1 MPFETSELRG
11 AFRQFRRDRAVSC
24 SAAVSLAL
32 GIGISTVVFAVGN
45 WLLVQPVPGIEAPDR
60 LAIITFGYE
69 SERNPGSFTVNRVS
83 AAEAEVVRASA
94 PSLQSLSGYQ
104 RTMVAVATA
113 DSPARQL
120 FAEFVTAD
128 YFRTLGVRLAAGR
141 SFTPEEDSAGA
152 PGVVAVIGQRLR
164 ERLFGRD
171 DPLDQVITVNGV
183 PVVVIGVA
191 PPRFRGLDS
200 VFIES
205 ELWLPGASI
214 SAVEHRPASDASYY
228 DWVGRPRP
236 EFTFEQV
243 EAELAVAAAAIARG
257 ESDLRGAR
265 LYRGAGLSPFARNA
279 VALAMSVLG
288 IIVGLVLLVTCV
300 NVANLLLSRAAERR
314 RTLVICA
321 ALGATPVR
329 LARGALLESA
339 ALALVGGVGGGA
351 FAWYLWPA
359 LQGATVPATGIV
371 LDAMPLDWRVPGFV
385 LAATFVTAVC
395 VGVVPALRAR
405 STLPQVTLA
414 PGRTSSVRTSRLQE
428 LLCVVQLAVAVS
440 VTVAALLFAQT
451 QRHLGQVELGFDP
464 DPVTMFSSTPGMLGY
479 DDSQVMAYHDQL
491 LRRIGAVPGV
501 ASAAVA
507 SGAPAA
513 GGGVGTR
520 VYRAGT
526 DPEVTR
532 VRASRVSVS
541 RDFFETLGIPILR
554 GTNLT
559 HDRAPAPGGSRQ
571 VILSETAVRQL
582 FGEPDVIGRAISFDT
597 SSQRGIEYQ
606 VVGIVADVRWQDLT
620 AQSDALVYEAA
631 AAEGSF
637 LISTVLVNSTMS
649 RRGVAETVQEAASS
663 LDPMLPIVDR
673 GPLNDWV
680 NRELAGPRLFLILLG
695 VLALSALVLASVGV
709 YGVIARLVAQ
719 RNREVGIRVALGAT
733 KTAVALLVTRRTVV
747 VVGLGLAVAAL
758 GSVAFTRVLAGFLY
772 GVDGAQGATFVA
784 SSLVMVAAA
793 VAATFQPVRRAI
805 AADPAA
811 ALRHE

>member
-69 SERNPGSFTVNRVS
+69 RNPGRFSVS
-83 AAEAEVVRASA
+83 GVSPAEAEVVRASA

-104 RTMVAVATA
+104 GTMVAVATA

-120 FAEFVTAD
+120 LAEFVTAD

-171 DPLDQVITVNGV
+171 DPLDQVIAVNGV

-191 PPRFRGLDS
+191 PPRFRGLDR
-200 VFIES
+200 VFFES

-214 SAVEHRPASDASYY
+214 SAVEHRSASDASYY

-236 EFTFEQV
+236 DVTFEQV

-257 ESDLRGAR
+257 ESDPRGAR
-265 LYRGAGLSPFARNA
+265 LYRGAGLSPFTRNA

-385 LAATFVTAVC
+385 LAATVVTAVC

-414 PGRTSSVRTSRLQE
+414 PDRTSSVRTSRLQE
-428 LLCVVQLAVAVS
+428 LLCVVQLAVAVT
-440 VTVAALLFAQT
+440 VTVAAMLFAQT
-451 QRHLGQVELGFDP
+451 LRHLGQVELGFDP
-464 DPVTMFSSTPGMLGY
+464 DPVTVFSSTPGMLGY

-513 GGGVGTR
+513 GGGVSTR

-532 VRASRVSVS
+532 VRALNVSVS

-571 VILSETAVRQL
+571 VILSETAVRQI

-597 SSQRGIEYQ
+597 SRRRGIEYQ
-606 VVGIVADVRWQDLT
+606 VVGIVADVRWRDLT

-631 AAEGSF
+631 AEGSF
-637 LISTVLVNSTMS
+637 LSTVLVNSTLS
-649 RRGVAETVQEAASS
+649 RRGVAQTVQEAASS
-663 LDPMLPIVDR
+663 LDPMLPIVDQ
-673 GPLNDWV
+673 GPLNDRV
-680 NRELAGPRLFLILLG
+680 NRQLGGPRLFLILLG
-695 VLALSALVLASVGV
+695 VLALTALVLASVGV

-719 RNREVGIRVALGAT
+719 RRRELGIRVALGAT
-733 KTAVALLVTRRTVV
+733 KTAVALVVTRRTVV